1 MSQSLNSME
10 WRSVCGVSCA
20 LDLVGD
26 KWSLLV
32 LRDLLVKGQC
42 TFSQLLA
49 APEQIST
56 NILTARLTKLL
67 DLGLITKGPG
77 PSKRSHLYG
86 LTESGRDL
94 EPVMR
99 ALAAWSGKHLRAYQP
114 GLVTGAPEPVPQS
127 PHGGAP

>member
-1 MSQSLNSME
+1 MGQGLNSME

-26 KWSLLV
+26 KWTLLI
-32 LRDLLVKGQC
+32 LRDLLIKQQC
-42 TFSQLLA
+42 TFSQFLS

-67 DLGLITKGPG
+67 DLGLVTKGRG

-86 LTESGRDL
+86 LTAAGRDL
-94 EPVMR
+94 EPVIR
-99 ALAAWSGKHLRAYQP
+99 ALAEWSGKHLRAHQP
-114 GLVTGAPEPVPQS
+114 GLVTGPGIDHISRV
-127 PHGGAP
+127 

>member
-1 MSQSLNSME
+1 MSQGLNSIE

-26 KWSLLV
+26 KWTLLV
-32 LRDLLVKGQC
+32 LRDLLMMQQC
-42 TFSQLLA
+42 TFSQFLT

-56 NILTARLTKLL
+56 NILSARLTKLL

-77 PSKRSHLYG
+77 RSKRSHLYG

-94 EPVMR
+94 EPVIR
-99 ALAAWSGKHLRAYQP
+99 ALAEWSGKHLRSHQP
-114 GLVTGAPEPVPQS
+114 DLVTSPPEPVPQS
-127 PHGGAP
+127 QGGRAP